1 MNEINDITRSMG
13 LTLKPVKCKSNSIP
27 GGKAEAWTFAI
38 GDVVLESLNDAPEK
52 FLRSNIT
59 FKGKSKE
66 IHDIFQLEGTIENI
80 HKCMIWDEFK
90 LKVLYSVCH
99 PISEICT
106 CWLSMNSADTQL
118 EKLDHFHTNTI
129 KAMLGLPSKG
139 QPQLWSIA
147 QTGLI
152 FLPLACIWNHI
163 HWLMPNA
170 WLKPIVV

>member
-27 GGKAEAWTFAI
+27 GGKAEACTFAI
-38 GDVVLESLNDAPEK
+38 GDVVLKSLNDAPEK

-80 HKCMIWDEFK
+80 
-90 LKVLYSVCH
+90 
-99 PISEICT
+99 
-106 CWLSMNSADTQL
+106 SAGTQL

-139 QPQLWSIA
+139 QPQL
-147 QTGLI
+147 
-152 FLPLACIWNHI
+152 
-163 HWLMPNA
+163 
-170 WLKPIVV
+170 